1 LDEAAIHRDGS
12 HNGCLLGATRAVKG
26 REERVRRRERK
37 REREEGVKK
46 RKDSRLVTNLR
57 KCSDTSERIESALLL
72 PSGRRSLT
80 VHPPTRAA
88 GVESGQERDGAL
100 ITESRFR
107 GPRIV
112 KSMRALSLT
121 FFKGRIE
128 DAINNCPSLIALVPI
143 PPINLRMSCG
153 NLQ

>member
-1 LDEAAIHRDGS
+1 MPSGSDPRGERAGRD
-12 HNGCLLGATRAVKG
+12 
-26 REERVRRRERK
+26 RESEKEGK
-37 REREEGVKK
+37 KERERERE
-46 RKDSRLVTNLR
+46 R
-57 KCSDTSERIESALLL
+57 CSDTSERIESALLL

-80 VHPPTRAA
+80 VRSPIRAA
-88 GVESGQERDGAL
+88 GVDKRVGARRSSL

-107 GPRIV
+107 RPRIV

>member
-1 LDEAAIHRDGS
+1 MPSGSGPKDE
-12 HNGCLLGATRAVKG
+12 
-26 REERVRRRERK
+26 RERERK
-37 REREEGVKK
+37 KE
-46 RKDSRLVTNLR
+46 SCLVTNLR

-80 VHPPTRAA
+80 TSSFLLTP
-88 GVESGQERDGAL
+88 QERTVAGNENGAP

-107 GPRIV
+107 GLRIV
-112 KSMRALSLT
+112 KSMRILSLT

-143 PPINLRMSCG
+143 PSINLRTSCG
-153 NLQ
+153 NLQRLLALEMGCYPEESEIQAE

>member
-1 LDEAAIHRDGS
+1 MPSGSDPEDE
-12 HNGCLLGATRAVKG
+12 
-26 REERVRRRERK
+26 RERK
-37 REREEGVKK
+37 RKGRRGEEGGVKK
-46 RKDSRLVTNLR
+46 RKKESCLVTNLR

-80 VHPPTRAA
+80 TSSFLLTP
-88 GVESGQERDGAL
+88 QERNGGREGDGAP
-100 ITESRFR
+100 ITGSRFR
-107 GPRIV
+107 GLHIV
-112 KSMRALSLT
+112 KSMRVLSLT

-143 PPINLRMSCG
+143 PSINLRSSYG

>member
-1 LDEAAIHRDGS
+1 MPSGSDPRGERAGRD
-12 HNGCLLGATRAVKG
+12 
-26 REERVRRRERK
+26 RESEKEGK
-37 REREEGVKK
+37 KERERERERGKGVKK

-80 VHPPTRAA
+80 VRPPIRAA
-88 GVESGQERDGAL
+88 GVDKRVGARRSSL

-107 GPRIV
+107 RPRIV